1 MNNISEKLITNQNDI
16 YIFFEIIKQI
26 EPKSIID
33 LGMFL
38 KRIGNIS
45 RQTANEE
52 ISGAVRMDAVDY
64 LGDLQVPV
72 YERVYNNIYNESA
85 FLKSAATYELA
96 VILRPERIVSRERE
110 ECLWSHLKGKVPYV
124 LTDCEDENRK
134 GFLAGKGKSVE
145 LKLNSNVYELI
156 TL

>member
-1 MNNISEKLITNQNDI
+1 MTWGTGMNNISEKLITNQNDI

-72 YERVYNNIYNESA
+72 YERVYNNIYNE
-85 FLKSAATYELA
+85 F
-96 VILRPERIVSRERE
+96 REIE
-110 ECLWSHLKGKVPYV
+110 EIFSI
-124 LTDCEDENRK
+124 DCI
-134 GFLAGKGKSVE
+134 S
-145 LKLNSNVYELI
+145 LNKTSNVSFGEICILKPKVEVDVS
-156 TL
+156 